1 MKKLLLATG
10 IFLGLGFG
18 ASAQEKKVAVKPV
31 TAIEAAHPASGQL
44 RKKKTLSVA
53 NRQRIAEKN
62 AIENAKATNTA
73 APKAKKT
80 GADRSK
86 ETINTPAN

>member
-10 IFLGLGFG
+10 IFVGLGFT
-18 ASAQEKKVAVKPV
+18 ASAQEKKAAVKPA
-31 TAIEAAHPASGQL
+31 TTIEAAHPAGGQL

-62 AIENAKATNTA
+62 AIENARATNTA

-80 GADRSK
+80 GVDKSK